1 MSDAPAPAEW
11 FFLDERERALMAAAL
26 GWLAGESA
34 PREALL
40 RANLARLGRL
50 AEVIRDSAPIAT
62 SWSAMRFG
70 EAPGEALADLLC
82 RVPGYDLEL
91 HLPTR
96 AVIGQAYLV
105 AKINLF
111 KAVGYALANGDPALR
126 ERAEAEVAESVAS
139 KMVEELLV
147 AVVTDRAGER
157 AIKGRAAEL
166 LFRVWDERL
175 TAEVD
180 DIAPLLASAWEA
192 RNRVRPVLGAML
204 GAQEVFRL
212 FRETRDERFLDYYTA
227 ETVPEE
233 EMEAFEEFL
242 FGLTHEDIAA
252 LRRHLSEAR
261 VSCVTPEDAR
271 RVLGPGRDGWADEVT
286 GPGALYTSYR
296 RRWTTA
302 ASRVLTGAPG
312 PKKTAE
318 EYVLAAWLRRGLA
331 L

>member
-1 MSDAPAPAEW
+1 MSAPPSPAEY
-11 FFLDERERALMAAAL
+11 FFLDERERALVDATLA
-26 GWLAGESA
+26 WLAAHAA
-34 PREALL
+34 PQEALL
-40 RANLARLGRL
+40 RANLARLARL

-62 SWSAMRFG
+62 SWRAMRFDD
-70 EAPGEALADLLC
+70 APGEALIDLLC
-82 RVPGYDLEL
+82 RVPSYDLEL

-111 KAVGYALANGDPALR
+111 KAMSYALAHGDPALH
-126 ERAEAEVAESVAS
+126 ERAETEVAESIAS

-147 AVVTDRAGER
+147 ALVTDRHSER
-157 AIKGRAAEL
+157 PLKDRAAKL
-166 LFRVWDERL
+166 LFRIWDERL

-212 FRETRDERFLDYYTA
+212 FQATRDERFLDYYTA
-227 ETVPEE
+227 ESVPEE
-233 EMEAFEEFL
+233 EMAAFEEFL
-242 FGLTHEDIAA
+242 FGLTYEDIQA
-252 LRRHLSEAR
+252 LRKHLAEAR
-261 VSCVTPEDAR
+261 VSCISPDDVR
-271 RVLGPGRDGWADEVT
+271 RILGPDRDAWADEAT

-318 EYVLAAWLRRGLA
+318 EYVLATWLRRGLA